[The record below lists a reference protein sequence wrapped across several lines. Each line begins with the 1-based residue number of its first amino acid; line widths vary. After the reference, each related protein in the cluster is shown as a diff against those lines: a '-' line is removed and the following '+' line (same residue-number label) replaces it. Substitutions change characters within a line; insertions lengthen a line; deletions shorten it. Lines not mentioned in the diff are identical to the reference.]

1 MRGIVHTLRDAV
13 QRLRAL
19 EDELAALRQSLG

>member
-1 MRGIVHTLRDAV
+1 LATKAPWADLINDAV

-19 EDELAALRQSLG
+19 AVPG